1 MLFKQWLEAVVVRQP
16 EIVSVR
22 LTELEL
28 LFLDAICKNHGINRH
43 EYIRSIVVDAL
54 VEDGFDALRCRESQG
69 RSPSRE
75 TSEAS

>member
-1 MLFKQWLEAVVVRQP
+1 MIRQP

-28 LFLDAICKNHGINRH
+28 LFLDAICKDHGINRH
-43 EYIRSIVVDAL
+43 EYIRGIVVDAL

-69 RSPSRE
+69 RTGSRE
-75 TSEAS
+75 TSEAT